1 MDTITTNSTSKRR
14 ASEPEASEALAL
26 ISSANSQQ
34 NRVPPPLPYLPSDY
48 RPSPDSPRHFVA
60 TQHPLLFDTHH
71 GNPHNKRQRSRSI
84 GYPLAIENTAASSS
98 VSGSS
103 SSTANNTLV
112 NNREHFELV
121 PYREWTVIA

>member
-1 MDTITTNSTSKRR
+1 MDTITTKSTSKRR

-60 TQHPLLFDTHH
+60 TQHPLLFDAHH
-71 GNPHNKRQRSRSI
+71 NNHHNKQHIIMNTQTNTSI
-84 GYPLAIENTAASSS
+84 SN
-98 VSGSS
+98 
-103 SSTANNTLV
+103 
-112 NNREHFELV
+112 
-121 PYREWTVIA
+121 